1 MLNCHALFGR
11 YLFVKYSRNDLDDP
25 DGISCKDYL
34 YVRSVKGSSAE
45 YNVQYLG
52 NELSWTAGVVDDLY
66 HTGYVSLSMSNRQ
79 DCLISLRN
87 RGIMSQEK
95 MNIEFI
101 WYVLNGKKI

>member
-1 MLNCHALFGR
+1 MITDFFL
-11 YLFVKYSRNDLDDP
+11 P

-79 DCLISLRN
+79 DCLYFTTEQRN
-87 RGIMSQEK
+87 NES
-95 MNIEFI
+95 
-101 WYVLNGKKI
+101 GKNEYRIYLVRVKR

>member
-52 NELSWTAGVVDDLY
+52 NELSWTAGVVDDE
-66 HTGYVSLSMSNRQ
+66 S
-79 DCLISLRN
+79 
-87 RGIMSQEK
+87 
-95 MNIEFI
+95 
-101 WYVLNGKKI
+101 GKNEYRIYLVRVKR

>member
-1 MLNCHALFGR
+1 MNCHALFGR

-79 DCLISLRN
+79 DCLYFTTEQR
-87 RGIMSQEK
+87 IMSQEK

>member
-1 MLNCHALFGR
+1 MYRAGKALFVGAGVLNCHALFGR

-52 NELSWTAGVVDDLY
+52 NELS
-66 HTGYVSLSMSNRQ
+66 
-79 DCLISLRN
+79 
-87 RGIMSQEK
+87 
-95 MNIEFI
+95 
-101 WYVLNGKKI
+101 